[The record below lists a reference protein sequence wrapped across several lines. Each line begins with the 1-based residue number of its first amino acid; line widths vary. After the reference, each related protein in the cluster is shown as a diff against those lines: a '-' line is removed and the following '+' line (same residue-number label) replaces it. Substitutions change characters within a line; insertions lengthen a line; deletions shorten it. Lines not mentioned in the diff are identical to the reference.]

1 VDTSYTKFNR
11 KPDPID
17 DNAFDKVVPPAD
29 LLYVGWTVP
38 GEWFNITVDV
48 THAENIRGRFPV
60 HIESWRNNIR
70 RWEWTG
76 CDRAPGDRFDI

>member
-29 LLYVGWTVP
+29 LLYVGWKSV
-38 GEWFNITVDV
+38 
-48 THAENIRGRFPV
+48 
-60 HIESWRNNIR
+60 R
-70 RWEWTG
+70 RKTG
-76 CDRAPGDRFDI
+76 VRRSD